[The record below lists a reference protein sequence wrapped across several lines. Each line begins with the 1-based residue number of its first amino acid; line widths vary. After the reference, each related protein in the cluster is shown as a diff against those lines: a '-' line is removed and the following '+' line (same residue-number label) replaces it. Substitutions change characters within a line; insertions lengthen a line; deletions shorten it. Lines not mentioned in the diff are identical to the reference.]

1 LFEPAA
7 MNNSW
12 AGYCFLQN
20 VLRATPAILA
30 ILVHYTRG
38 YALAAAAG
46 HHTPQTLGSTLALY
60 LMGRKPILAMKG
72 KALGPGGGLYVA
84 PKN

>member
-1 LFEPAA
+1 
-7 MNNSW
+7 M
-12 AGYCFLQN
+12 GRHCFLQN

-30 ILVHYTRG
+30 NLVHYTRG